1 MKKNKGQKTEEELQ
15 EIINGLDK
23 MLEQVTNRNHTLE
36 RENARLREGIENLK
50 IFVKIG
56 ELLRYEKEHIR
67 NIR

>member
-1 MKKNKGQKTEEELQ
+1 MKNKGQKTAEELQ

-23 MLEQVTNRNHTLE
+23 MLEQVTNRNNALE

>member
-23 MLEQVTNRNHTLE
+23 MLEQITNRNHTLE

-50 IFVKIG
+50 IFIKIG

>member
-1 MKKNKGQKTEEELQ
+1 MKDKGQKTAEELQ

-36 RENARLREGIENLK
+36 RENAKLREGIENLK
-50 IFVKIG
+50 IFIKIG

>member
-1 MKKNKGQKTEEELQ
+1 MKDKGQKTVEELQ

-23 MLEQVTNRNHTLE
+23 MLEQVTNRNNALE

>member
-1 MKKNKGQKTEEELQ
+1 MKDKGQKTVEELQ

>member
-1 MKKNKGQKTEEELQ
+1 MKNKGQKTVEELQ

-23 MLEQVTNRNHTLE
+23 MLEQVTNRNHALE